1 MKTFQVLVML
11 AALCICQSANSQ
23 TPSDIQ
29 VLHATYGARGQQID
43 VTTKVQSLVQ
53 SGQTNVRVG
62 THLFGK
68 DPVFGQTKTLYVLF
82 SSNGVQ
88 YDTDIREG
96 GQLSFSNAH
105 QLNVAPRA
113 PAAPIP
119 PGSTVQGGAP
129 SPPPL
134 PPPEQHRLAPEG
146 TLYLMERVVVK
157 SDSGVSGFA
166 PGTRVKLI
174 EDRGEKLFV
183 KNDDNI
189 KFEAPSDKVTND
201 LDLAALVARQDAQS
215 QQALAQDMKERMDAY
230 RAGKEKEIPL
240 YDQQQRDVEA
250 RTVAAANAAKGN
262 NPLDREAY
270 HEKVSDP
277 WYWRHRHPYIYLR
290 SSSKH

>member
-1 MKTFQVLVML
+1 MKTFQVLVIF
-11 AALCICQSANSQ
+11 AALCICQSADSQ
-23 TPSDIQ
+23 TRSDIQ
-29 VLHATYGARGQQID
+29 VLQATYGAGNQQID
-43 VTTKVQSLVQ
+43 VTTKIQSLVQ
-53 SGQTNVRVG
+53 SRETNVRVDN
-62 THLFGK
+62 HLFGK
-68 DPVFGQTKTLYVLF
+68 DPRFGQTKTLHVLF

-119 PGSTVQGGAP
+119 PTSTVQEAAP
-129 SPPPL
+129 SPP

-146 TLYLMERVVVK
+146 TFYLMERVVVK
-157 SDSGVSGFA
+157 SDSGVTGFA

-183 KNDDNI
+183 TNDDNI
-189 KFEAPSDKVTND
+189 RFEAPSDKVTND
-201 LDLAALVARQDAQS
+201 LDLAALAARQDAQS

-230 RAGKEKEIPL
+230 REGKEKEIPL
-240 YDQQQRDVEA
+240 YDQQQREVEA
-250 RTVAAANAAKGN
+250 RRVAAANAAKGN

-270 HEKVSDP
+270 HEKVFDP
-277 WYWRHRHPYIYLR
+277 WLWRHRHPYIYVR